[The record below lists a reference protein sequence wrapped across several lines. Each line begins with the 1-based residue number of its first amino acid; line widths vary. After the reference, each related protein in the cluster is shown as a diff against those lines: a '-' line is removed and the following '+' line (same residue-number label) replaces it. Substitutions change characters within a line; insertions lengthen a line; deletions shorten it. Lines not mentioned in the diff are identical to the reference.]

1 MRKLDTKEVATHLAQ
16 FGRTMLARAE
26 PRKFEAFLRSPKAKK
41 ASALMIKQLRVG
53 FGWLRQVEV
62 HH

>member
-26 PRKFEAFLRSPKAKK
+26 LKKVRSLPSLAEGKE
-41 ASALMIKQLRVG
+41 G
-53 FGWLRQVEV
+53 
-62 HH
+62 